1 VIARLRR
8 LWNRPDFRAHPLAAL
23 ARRFRWR
30 WRWLWINEPWPLP
43 LAPGLTIL
51 TPRSGSGALVY
62 YQGGSEP
69 ETTAFL
75 QQFLQPGMTFLDVGA
90 HFGEHTLVASRCVG
104 DSGQIHAFEPEP
116 EMFALL
122 ERNVYL
128 NPASNTTLNRCAVG
142 DRDGEMAFW
151 QRFEPASSSLQPPSA
166 ALTTGDVRRVL
177 NVPVCSLDRYCR
189 EHACAP
195 DLIKVDVEGAER
207 LVFLGARGLCSLP
220 PEEAPV
226 WVFEYSSSSQV
237 RFGERPE
244 DLFAT
249 LEAFG
254 YHCAA
259 IAPDGSA
266 TPVRRPIPPDAPTA
280 NLIASKRRW
289 P

>member
-8 LWNRPDFRAHPLAAL
+8 LFNRPDFRARPLAAL
-23 ARRFRWR
+23 ARRFSWR
-30 WRWLWINEPWPLP
+30 WRWLWNREPWPLP
-43 LAPGLTIL
+43 LATGTTIL

-75 QQFLQPGMTFLDVGA
+75 LRVLQPGMTFLDVGA
-90 HFGEHTLVASRCVG
+90 HFGEHTLTALRCVG
-104 DSGQIHAFEPEP
+104 ASGQVHAFEPEP
-116 EMFALL
+116 ETFALL
-122 ERNVYL
+122 ERNVSL
-128 NPASNTTLNRCAVG
+128 NSASNTTLNRCAVA

-151 QRFEPASSSLQPPSA
+151 QRFEPASSSLQPPGA
-166 ALTTGDVRRVL
+166 ALTAGDVRRVL

-189 EHACAP
+189 EHACTP

-207 LVFLGARGLCSLP
+207 LVFLGARQLCSLP
-220 PEEAPV
+220 PEKAPV
-226 WVFEYSSSSQV
+226 WIFEYSWSSQV
-237 RFGERPE
+237 RFGERPQ

-254 YHCAA
+254 YRCAA
-259 IAPDGSA
+259 IAADGSVV
-266 TPVRRPIPPDAPTA
+266 PLRPPIPPDAPTA
-280 NLIASKRRW
+280 NLIASKRGW